1 MLHCQSSKNCYT
13 RAPLKNLLFGIAL
26 ACVAAFAPSARAQ
39 NIINSNNTV
48 VRFEV
53 FTGGASFGSIDL
65 ELFDQEKP
73 ETVRHFLMYV
83 YSGAYSNLVLHRLAP
98 HFLVQAGHGRL
109 DDPSST
115 EIFSNYPPTTA
126 FGNITNEFGVGPRRT
141 NDFGTIAMARLAGQ
155 ANSASSDWF
164 INLRNNSSL
173 DTDDGGFTV

>member
-53 FTGGASFGSIDL
+53 FTGGTNFGNIDL

-73 ETVRHFLMYV
+73 ETVRNFLMYV
-83 YSGAYSNLVLHRLAP
+83 YSGAYSNLVLHRLEP
-98 HFLVQAGHGRL
+98 NFVLQAGHVRV
-109 DDPSST
+109 DDPAST
-115 EIFSNYPPTTA
+115 EVFSNYPYTTR
-126 FGNITNEFGVGPRRT
+126 FGTITNEYGVGRQWT
-141 NDFGTIAMARLAGQ
+141 NDFGTIGMARIAGQ
-155 ANSASSDWF
+155 TNSASIDWF
-164 INLRNNSSL
+164 INLGNNSGL
-173 DTDDGGFTV
+173 DTVDGGF